1 MGNTLDSPSEL
12 ATPYSERRKAPRY
25 AFIATTELA
34 GFANTTKFSGRVTEI
49 SRAGC
54 YVDILNVLP
63 VGTLLHVRMSC
74 DKGTF
79 VAKGRVLYVH
89 ERIGMGVVFLDPP
102 KDQLEILDSWLA
114 ELPPVAAP

>member
-1 MGNTLDSPSEL
+1 MGNSPDSPSDS
-12 ATPYSERRKAPRY
+12 ATRNNERRKVPRY
-25 AFIATTELA
+25 AFVATTVLA
-34 GFANTTKFSGRVTEI
+34 DLANTAKLSGRITEI

-63 VGTLLHVRMSC
+63 AGTLLNVQISC

-79 VAKGRVLYVH
+79 KAKGRILYVH
-89 ERIGMGVVFLDPP
+89 EGIGMGVVFLDPP

-114 ELPPVAAP
+114 ELPPASAP